1 MYSLWNSYKI
11 FVTESFS
18 KFTLQKTEKFITK
31 GVIFMQKA
39 KDIFYEYLR
48 VISQNLQMFYSI
60 RICEHK

>member
-11 FVTESFS
+11 FMTESFS
-18 KFTLQKTEKFITK
+18 KYTLQKTEKFIT
-31 GVIFMQKA
+31 VIFMQKA

-48 VISQNLQMFYSI
+48 VISQNLKMFYLI